1 MEKTPSFCRVT
12 NIYANP
18 DLNTPL
24 AEKNNIHGPNYKK
37 LSHYTLPFF
46 RIFLRMASKQP
57 CLMNTSVKANNSHSP
72 MNIFKNPLSI
82 ENFTGISRTP

>member
-24 AEKNNIHGPNYKK
+24 AEKINIHGPNYKK
-37 LSHYTLPFF
+37 LSHYTLPFLEYF
-46 RIFLRMASKQP
+46 Q
-57 CLMNTSVKANNSHSP
+57 
-72 MNIFKNPLSI
+72 
-82 ENFTGISRTP
+82 